1 MCVVTYICVC
11 IYQQYLYISLW
22 SAGQR
27 AKKQIGCMFHKR
39 QTTVCAQVQLL
50 HWDYNCQTRRD
61 HYFSSYYIDLLS
73 YLSILYDLI
82 GNYNFNPNTLCDFLH
97 SLVVGT

>member
-1 MCVVTYICVC
+1 MVGRTKSKEADR
-11 IYQQYLYISLW
+11 LYVS
-22 SAGQR
+22 
-27 AKKQIGCMFHKR
+27 
-39 QTTVCAQVQLL
+39 QTSDNSVCAQVQLL